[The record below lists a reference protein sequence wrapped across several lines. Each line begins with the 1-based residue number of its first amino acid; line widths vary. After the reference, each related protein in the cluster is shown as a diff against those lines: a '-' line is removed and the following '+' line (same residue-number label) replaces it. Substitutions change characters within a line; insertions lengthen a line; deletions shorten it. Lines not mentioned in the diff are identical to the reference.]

1 MPPSPT
7 SSQKG
12 MELCRSVLSPGS
24 MLAMGCSL
32 PSCVPSFEGAATWR
46 DYCTACERET
56 RVRMVTSE
64 IVRVGQHVMLCYVML
79 IFTTKGAHA
88 VVSPPPSLLCF

>member
-64 IVRVGQHVMLCYVML
+64 IVRVGQHGAEWENLPLCLSCATLEGLV
-79 IFTTKGAHA
+79 
-88 VVSPPPSLLCF
+88 